1 MWFLACSV
9 RAMTVEKVKSQLLK
23 NAISSPGKIVN
34 KKKQC
39 HFFRRVLEIT
49 TATQDL
55 KVAEV
60 VLITSTFNSLVC
72 PYRNSDRFAGR
83 P

>member
-9 RAMTVEKVKSQLLK
+9 RAMTEEKVKSQLLK
-23 NAISSPGKIVN
+23 NAISSPGKTVH
-34 KKKQC
+34 KKKR
-39 HFFRRVLEIT
+39 HFFRGVLEIT

-60 VLITSTFNSLVC
+60 VLIISTFNSLVC
-72 PYRNSDRFAGR
+72 A
-83 P
+83 